1 MLRGGVRR
9 VELVKKLLTIKKD
22 TQPVLLV
29 QSPRQ
34 IVRPMEGDREK
45 EQGEAGLWGTMLVG
59 LYQVSQ

>member
-29 QSPRQ
+29 QSPRE
-34 IVRPMEGDREK
+34 IVRPMEVDREK
-45 EQGEAGLWGTMLVG
+45 EQGEAGLWGRCWLACTK
-59 LYQVSQ
+59 